1 MSRFWTDL
9 AAGLTPYVPGEQ
21 PPGRGLIKLNT
32 NECPYG
38 PSPKVAEAIAA
49 AAGDDL
55 RLYPDPQS
63 LALRTALGARY
74 GLGREQVYVGNGS
87 DEVLAMAFMALLKHA
102 LPLYFADITYSF
114 YPVWADLA
122 NVQVERVPLRG
133 DLTVDLDAYPDR
145 CGGIIVCNPNA
156 PTGQVLPLADII
168 RLLERC
174 RDAVVVVDEAYIDFG
189 GESAAPL
196 VSEFENLLVV
206 QTLSKSRAL
215 AGLRVGYAFG
225 SPALIEGL
233 DRVKNSFNS
242 YPLDRLAQAAALAAV
257 EDEPYFERCTAKVIA
272 NREALAAGL
281 AELGFGVL
289 PSATNFL
296 FVTHPQREARELFA
310 ALRERGVIVRY
321 FDAPRIDTFLRIS
334 VGNETECGALLAALA
349 EIVGA

>member
-1 MSRFWTDL
+1 MSRFWTEL
-9 AAGLTPYVPGEQ
+9 AASLTPYVPGEQ
-21 PPGRGLIKLNT
+21 PPGRDLIKLNT

-38 PSPKVAEAIAA
+38 PSPAVAEAIAA

-55 RLYPDPQS
+55 RRYPDPQS
-63 LALRTALGARY
+63 VALRTALGARY
-74 GLGREQVYVGNGS
+74 GLDMGQVYVGNGS
-87 DEVLAMAFMALLKHA
+87 DEVLALTFMALLKHD

-122 NVQVERVPLRG
+122 RVQVERVPLRD
-133 DLTVDLDAYPDR
+133 DLTVDLDAYPEA

-156 PTGQVLPLADII
+156 PTGQLLPLTDIEG
-168 RLLERC
+168 LLTRC
-174 RDAVVVVDEAYIDFG
+174 RDVVVVVDEAYIDFG
-189 GESAAPL
+189 GESAATL
-196 VSEFENLLVV
+196 VNEYDNLLVV

-225 SPALIEGL
+225 NAALIEGI

-257 EDEPYFERCTAKVIA
+257 EDEAYFEDCTARVIA
-272 NREALAAGL
+272 NREGMATGL
-281 AELGFGVL
+281 KEFGFDVL

-296 FVTHPQREARELFA
+296 FVTHPQHEARELFG

-321 FDAPRIDTFLRIS
+321 FDAPRIDTYLRIS
-334 VGNETECGALLAALA
+334 VGDERECEALLAALKD
-349 EIVGA
+349 ILGA